1 MHFVHLRSERADA
14 PALLVMHGWPHTFA
28 LQLDFADLLP
38 DFHVVVASLPG
49 FAFSSP
55 YADGPMSER
64 RIAATMHALMT
75 DVLGYERYVTYGEDV
90 TANVSDLIAALHPEQ
105 IVGIVA
111 THAHFPT
118 YGERDELTD
127 AAERAFFDDLAA
139 RHGTDGAYGHV
150 QATRPDTLAVAL
162 NDSPAGLLAWLAEKL
177 VEWSDTPP
185 GDPSAVERRISRDRI
200 LTEAMI
206 YWVTQSIGSSFR
218 PYYEGADQPD
228 PIPPTS
234 VPAAVF
240 IQRHEGGVP
249 RVDRAPALPRPAR
262 VRPPRRGR
270 ALRDRR
276 GARRDGGAGAGVR
289 ALARLSA
296 RDATVAC
303 VAESGSETR
312 SVPRIV
318 GTSVLR
324 YFGTSVLR
332 IVRFRSGQV
341 RARLRGGRAS
351 ARRRASAYAA
361 SLARTP
367 SRGWRRARRG
377 SGARRTPAGRA
388 RRASSPRAGRC

>member
-1 MHFVHLRSERADA
+1 MTTVQPFELHVPDDVLVDLRARLSRTRLLDDSPRKPASGMSAAYLRELVDSWIEWDWRAREAWLNRHPQFIAQIDDAAVHFVHLRSERADA

-90 TANVSDLIAALHPEQ
+90 TANVSDLIAALYPEQ

-240 IQRHEGGVP
+240 IQRHEGAYPESIARRHYLDLREFDRLAEGGHFAIAEVP
-249 RVDRAPALPRPAR
+249 DAMAVR
-262 VRPPRRGR
+262 VREF
-270 ALRDRR
+270 
-276 GARRDGGAGAGVR
+276 VR
-289 ALARLSA
+289 
-296 RDATVAC
+296 
-303 VAESGSETR
+303 
-312 SVPRIV
+312 
-318 GTSVLR
+318 
-324 YFGTSVLR
+324 
-332 IVRFRSGQV
+332 
-341 RARLRGGRAS
+341 
-351 ARRRASAYAA
+351 
-361 SLARTP
+361 SLD
-367 SRGWRRARRG
+367 
-377 SGARRTPAGRA
+377 
-388 RRASSPRAGRC
+388 